1 MTSRFTWCLYGDV
14 RMVMMRRYFAAV
26 LLSLVALQ
34 AAALHLD
41 RIADAGER
49 REVARVLAL
58 IDRGGAF
65 PFRQDAVVFQN
76 RESRLPR
83 HPRGYYHEYTVPT
96 PGARTRG
103 ARRIIRGAQGET
115 YYTRDHYQTFL
126 RL

>member
-1 MTSRFTWCLYGDV
+1 
-14 RMVMMRRYFAAV
+14 MMRRYFAAV

-41 RIADAGER
+41 RIADGGER

-58 IDRGGAF
+58 IDRGGPF
-65 PFRQDAVVFQN
+65 PFRQDGVVFQN

-115 YYTRDHYQTFL
+115 YYTGDHYQTFL